1 MKMLMREHQRWEVV
15 SWEWERCWLWF
26 HEFKLFFSSFFLL
39 LTHRF
44 FHIATLFS
52 LFFFSHSLVL
62 LDQQRTRRLHTARTH
77 ARTHSAQLIQLHSH
91 KRHYSS
97 YSVFYLN
104 RWNSSWTSR
113 QFLYM
118 KRKETWR
125 MRRILLL
132 NSNHSMM
139 LFHQISADYKVLKQM
154 ILDDLNFVK
163 HDTMKMNS
171 MKDIT
176 ILLVHLRSSFSS
188 TKSSSVTKSKLHV

>member
-1 MKMLMREHQRWEVV
+1 MKMLMKERQRWEVV

-39 LTHRF
+39 LTHCF
-44 FHIATLFS
+44 FHIATFFS
-52 LFFFSHSLVL
+52 LFFFSRSLVL
-62 LDQQRTRRLHTARTH
+62 FNQQRTHCLHTARTH
-77 ARTHSAQLIQLHSH
+77 ACTHSAQLIQLHSH

-97 YSVFYLN
+97 YSIFYSN

-113 QFLYM
+113 QFLYV

-125 MRRILLL
+125 MRKILLL
-132 NSNHSMM
+132 DSNHSTM
-139 LFHQISADYKVLKQM
+139 LSHQISADYKVLKQM
-154 ILDDLNFVK
+154 ILDDLSFVK

-176 ILLVHLRSSFSS
+176 ILLIHLRSSFSS
-188 TKSSSVTKSKLHV
+188 MKSLSVMKSKLHV

>member
-1 MKMLMREHQRWEVV
+1 MNL
-15 SWEWERCWLWF
+15 
-26 HEFKLFFSSFFLL
+26 SSFFLL

-44 FHIATLFS
+44 FHIATFFS
-52 LFFFSHSLVL
+52 LFFFSHFLVL
-62 LDQQRTRRLHTARTH
+62 FNQQWTRRLHIARTH
-77 ARTHSAQLIQLHSH
+77 ACMHSAQLIQLHSH
-91 KRHYSS
+91 RWHYSS

-104 RWNSSWTSR
+104 QWNSSWTSR

-118 KRKETWR
+118 KCKETWR
-125 MRRILLL
+125 MKRILLL
-132 NSNHSMM
+132 DSNHSMM

-154 ILDDLNFVK
+154 ILDDLSFVK

-171 MKDIT
+171 MKDIM